1 MEYSDSFETALNHAM
16 LYEVGPNWALTP
28 DVEAGLCSTR
38 AQQKATGYVNDP
50 ADPGGETKFGIAKN
64 SNPTVDIKA
73 LTFSEARDIYY
84 ARYWVP
90 GLCDKLSTRLAL
102 LHFDGC
108 INIGVQRAKQL
119 LQKAAGV
126 TPDGVIGPVTL
137 AAITAKNDI
146 DLCNAL
152 CDARAAYYQQI
163 VQARPASAKFLKG
176 WLNRIT
182 ELRTFVQNLK

>member
-1 MEYSDSFETALNHAM
+1 MEYSDSFETALQHAM
-16 LYEVGPNWALTP
+16 LYEVGPFWTLTP
-28 DVEAGLCSTR
+28 DVEAGLCSTK

-64 SNPTVDIKA
+64 ANPAVDIKA
-73 LTFSEARDIYY
+73 LTFSQARDIYY
-84 ARYWVP
+84 AKYWIP
-90 GLCDKLSTRLAL
+90 GSCDKLSTRVAL

-108 INIGVQRAKQL
+108 INIGVTRAKQL
-119 LQKAAGV
+119 LQKAANV

-137 AAITAKNDI
+137 STINSMNEI

-152 CDARAAYYQQI
+152 CDARATYYQQI
-163 VQARPASAKFLKG
+163 VQARPTSAKFLKG
-176 WLNRIT
+176 WLNRIQ